1 MNIDTCPRGSY
12 DDANADASF
21 ASIIAYTTQPSF
33 MSLAVAG
40 YFSMICVLSKYM
52 DRRVPYNLK
61 VPMLIYNNAQILLNI
76 YMVYGLSA
84 VISYPNIYGIN
95 IPYTSELRYFVYIHY
110 LSKYLDYFD
119 TLFIILRGKETQ
131 QLSYLHIYHHS
142 TIGIIWGFLLYR
154 GHGNGTA
161 AFGCLINSAVHLVM
175 YSHYL
180 CTSLGY
186 RNPFKKYITRTQLL
200 QFVVCLL
207 HSLVVIC
214 VEDIV
219 PRRYAL
225 IELVYQTTML
235 VLFSNFYVKSYY
247 ARDAG
252 LSCSARYARD
262 AGYAGLSCSLP
273 ITLNTV

>member
-1 MNIDTCPRGSY
+1 MEIDTCPRGSY
-12 DDANADASF
+12 TDAFATAATAATAATYRDDLIVYS
-21 ASIIAYTTQPSF
+21 TKPCF
-33 MSLAVAG
+33 MSVAVVG
-40 YFSMICVLSKYM
+40 YFSMIYVLSKYM
-52 DRRVPYNLK
+52 KGRVPYQLK

-95 IPYTSELRYFVYIHY
+95 IPYTSNLRYFVYIHY

-119 TLFIILRGKETQ
+119 TLFIILRGKEKQ
-131 QLSYLHIYHHS
+131 QLSYLHVYHHS

-161 AFGCLINSAVHLVM
+161 AFGCFINSAVHLIM

-186 RNPFKKYITRTQLL
+186 NNPFKKYITRAQLL
-200 QFVVCLL
+200 QFAFCLL
-207 HSLVVIC
+207 HSVIVIC

-219 PRRYAL
+219 PRSYAL
-225 IELVYQTTML
+225 IELVYQTSML
-235 VLFSNFYVKSYY
+235 VLFSNFYIKSYSIKN
-247 ARDAG
+247 AG
-252 LSCSARYARD
+252 LR
-262 AGYAGLSCSLP
+262 
-273 ITLNTV
+273 